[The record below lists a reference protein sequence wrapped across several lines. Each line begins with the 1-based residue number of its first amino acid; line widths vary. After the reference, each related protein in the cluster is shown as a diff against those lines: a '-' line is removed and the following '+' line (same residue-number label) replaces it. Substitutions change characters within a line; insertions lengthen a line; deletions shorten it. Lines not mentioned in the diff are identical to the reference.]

1 MAKVWK
7 ELKCPL
13 IDKWVKKMLYIYIY
27 ACMYNEILFGHE
39 KEWNHAIY
47 SSRDWTQV
55 YMLSEIAQRESI
67 NNILSHLYVDSEKQ
81 TNQLMHVQSRLL
93 IA

>member
-1 MAKVWK
+1 MNK
-7 ELKCPL
+7 EN
-13 IDKWVKKMLYIYIY
+13 VIYIY
-27 ACMYNEILFGHE
+27 VCMYNEILFGHE

-47 SSRDWTQV
+47 NSRDWTQV
-55 YMLSEIAQRESI
+55 YMLSEIAQRENI

-93 IA
+93 IAWSGK